1 MDTLK
6 SGPAPASDPVALHR
20 INIQRTGA
28 QDVLIAAYPGS
39 GSALLGNILTELGFA
54 HLDPYS
60 EVLDTDGTATVIPDL
75 VPYRSRLAA
84 TAASDAADHPGQDSP
99 IRFVKNHLLPRHF
112 GTIPFGGA
120 ILLVRDPRDAVHS
133 SYRWFRGFS
142 PIWQPEGGKGQGTFT
157 EFLDGLG
164 VNDEAPI
171 PGWMD
176 FYRCWQAILPTLAR
190 SVIVRFE
197 DLKTTPVAATAAL
210 LRELGV
216 PRPVSSIRRAVERSS
231 YENMRAHE
239 ERIVGTAGNH
249 TAAAPMIMRRG
260 KVNEWREWFGDPAL
274 AARFQLPELVE
285 LATGFGYHLGPEGD
299 SRDLH

>member
-1 MDTLK
+1 VDALK
-6 SGPAPASDPVALHR
+6 SGPAPTTDPVELHR
-20 INIQRTGA
+20 INIQRTGPH
-28 QDVLIAAYPGS
+28 DVLIAAYPGS

-60 EVLDTDGTATVIPDL
+60 EVLDTDGTSTVIPDL

-84 TAASDAADHPGQDSP
+84 TAASDAAEHPGQESP

-112 GTIPFGGA
+112 GTVAFGGA

-142 PIWQPEGGKGQGTFT
+142 PIWQPEGGRGQGTFA

-171 PGWMD
+171 QGWAD
-176 FYRCWQAILPTLAR
+176 FYRDWQAVLPTLAR
-190 SVIVRFE
+190 GAIVRFE
-197 DLKTTPVAATAAL
+197 DLKATPVAVLDRL

-216 PRPVSSIRRAVERSS
+216 PRPASSIGRAVERSS

-239 ERIVGTAGNH
+239 ERIVGTAGNDA
-249 TAAAPMIMRRG
+249 AAAPMIMRRG

-274 AARFQLPELVE
+274 AAPFQLPELVE
-285 LATGFGYHLGPEGD
+285 LAAGFGYHLGPEGD
-299 SRDLH
+299 SRDLN